1 MTVVRLAFIIIYT
14 HIIISILLQTSTT
27 EINTMS
33 KICSLVTGG
42 GGFIG
47 SHLVKQLLDRGETVK
62 VLELSNALIP
72 PEAEVVRG
80 SICDSDTVSNALK
93 GVHRLYHLAAN
104 PNLWAVDKREFQY
117 VNLEGTRTVLQ
128 EAAKCNLEKIVYTS
142 TESILTGSSNKD
154 VQVDA
159 DVQRLVKEMPGPY
172 CRSKFLAEQ
181 EAFKAAHNGLP
192 VVIVA
197 PTLPVGPGDNRLTP
211 PTRMIL
217 DFING
222 TTPAYLNCGLNLI
235 DVRDVA
241 RGHILAA
248 EYGRSGERYIFG
260 NENLYLSDLLTRIE
274 KITGFPMPKIRVPYW
289 IALSTGACSEFVS
302 DFITHRPP
310 VAPVSGV
317 RLTRRPMFFNSDK
330 AVHELSL
337 PQSSVNDALT
347 DGIEWIR
354 NKGLITRQIPNQ
366 NYFDQGETLR

>member
-1 MTVVRLAFIIIYT
+1 
-14 HIIISILLQTSTT
+14 
-27 EINTMS
+27 MS
-33 KICSLVTGG
+33 NICSLVTGG

-62 VLELSNALIP
+62 VLELSDARLP
-72 PEAEVVRG
+72 SEVEVVRG
-80 SICDSDTVSNALK
+80 SICDPGAVSNALK
-93 GVHRLYHLAAN
+93 GAQRLYHLAAN
-104 PNLWAVDKREFQY
+104 PNLWANDKREFQY
-117 VNLEGTRTVLQ
+117 VNFEGTRTVLR

-142 TESILTGSSNKD
+142 TESIYTGSTNMD

-159 DVQRLVKEMPGPY
+159 EVQRLVKGMPGPY

-197 PTLPVGPGDNRLTP
+197 PTLPIGPGDNRLTP

-222 TTPAYLNCGLNLI
+222 RNPAYLNCGFNLV

-248 EYGRSGERYIFG
+248 EHGRSGEHYILG
-260 NENLYLSDLLTRIE
+260 NENLYLSDLLMKIE
-274 KITGFPMPKIRVPYW
+274 EITGLAMPKIQVPYW
-289 IALSTGACSEFVS
+289 IALSAGACSEFIS

-310 VAPVSGV
+310 AVPMNGV
-317 RLTRRPMFFNSDK
+317 RLTRQPMFFNSDK
-330 AVHELSL
+330 AVHELGFS
-337 PQSSVNDALT
+337 QNAVKDALI
-347 DGIEWIR
+347 DEIEWMN
-354 NKGLITRQIPNQ
+354 NKGLITRQSLVQ
-366 NYFDQGETLR
+366 NYVEQKKTI